1 VRGENEV
8 TAEILKAFKEEVKRC
23 QAERMSEKEN
33 SRVLKIE
40 ELTHY
45 LQGKPRTVLW
55 VPH

>member
-1 VRGENEV
+1 VRRENEV
-8 TAEILKAFKEEVKRC
+8 KVEVLKAFKEESNRC
-23 QAERMSEKEN
+23 QAERMSKKEN

-45 LQGKPRTVLW
+45 IQGKPRTVLW